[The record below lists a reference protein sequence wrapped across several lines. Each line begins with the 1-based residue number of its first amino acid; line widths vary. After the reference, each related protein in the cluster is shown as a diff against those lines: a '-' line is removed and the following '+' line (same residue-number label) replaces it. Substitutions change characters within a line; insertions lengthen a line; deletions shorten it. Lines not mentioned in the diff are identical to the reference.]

1 MIDFALE
8 KLNKKT
14 IVFLMIFFA
23 IMLFALFADKLP
35 YNSGDEITNETLIS
49 YFEKLNDNYTLNV
62 SINKNDME
70 EKHVYYT
77 DSKLELYEDNDGNGF
92 IKYKDKYYK
101 VNEEDFSLSK
111 TDGFDFTDKYTNV
124 LLIKSLIPY
133 CDFRVINKANI
144 ECNINVSDYISEY
157 NKIYGSE
164 IPSIDEK
171 MLIHINHLDKYLN
184 YVQIDYTNINKLID
198 NKDEKLIYKITF
210 DDIGTNDFSDLMELY
225 KDTLK

>member
-8 KLNKKT
+8 ELNKKT

-62 SINKNDME
+62 SINKNDIE

-92 IKYKDKYYK
+92 IKYNDKYYK

-144 ECNINVSDYISEY
+144 E
-157 NKIYGSE
+157 
-164 IPSIDEK
+164 
-171 MLIHINHLDKYLN
+171 
-184 YVQIDYTNINKLID
+184 
-198 NKDEKLIYKITF
+198 
-210 DDIGTNDFSDLMELY
+210 
-225 KDTLK
+225 